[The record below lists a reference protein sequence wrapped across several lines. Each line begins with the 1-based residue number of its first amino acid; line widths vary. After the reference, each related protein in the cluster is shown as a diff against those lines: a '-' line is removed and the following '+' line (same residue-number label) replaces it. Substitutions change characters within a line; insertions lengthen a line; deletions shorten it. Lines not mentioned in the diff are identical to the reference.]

1 VSAYHVVR
9 PAGRQ
14 WEYYLGDRKEN
25 VLKKIKVLGSGCKNC
40 DTTAKLIKIAADQAG
55 VEIEL
60 EKVTD
65 IAQIMTYGV
74 MSTPGVVVDGK
85 VVHAGGLPGPDLI
98 RQWIGE

>member
-1 VSAYHVVR
+1 
-9 PAGRQ
+9 
-14 WEYYLGDRKEN
+14 
-25 VLKKIKVLGSGCKNC
+25 LKSIKVLGSGCKNC
-40 DTTAKLIKIAADQAG
+40 DTTANLIKIAADQAG

-65 IAQIMTYGV
+65 IAQIMAYGV